1 VLRKGFILTMIGIV
15 AGLVAAALGTQLLRG
30 MLFGITPL
38 DPVTFIA
45 VSLMFGLVASFAS
58 YLPARRATRV
68 DALVALRNE

>member
-1 VLRKGFILTMIGIV
+1 MLRKGFILTMIGI
-15 AGLVAAALGTQLLRG
+15 ATGLVGAALGTRVLQD

-38 DPVTFIA
+38 DPMSFIA
-45 VSLMFGLVASFAS
+45 VSLMFGLVATFAS